1 MNKHWWSAVLVL
13 AVGSAVV
20 ACGKQT
26 ENKAADNAA
35 GQVAADNAALKTEKG
50 KVSYSIGNGM
60 GSNLKTQGVD
70 VDVDMLAKG
79 IKDALS
85 GAKSMMPQADMQKTM
100 TDLRTKM
107 MAQQQEK
114 MTAAGAKNKAA
125 GEAFLAKNK
134 QAAGVKTTASGL
146 QYQVIKAGAGKT
158 PKATDKV
165 SVNYRGT
172 LLDGTE
178 FDSSYSRGTP
188 ASFPVTGV
196 ISGWTEALQLMNEG
210 AKWKLFVPSKLAYGP
225 QGAGGVIGPDA
236 MLIFEVELL
245 KVE

>member
-1 MNKHWWSAVLVL
+1 MKVVSLVVLSTVF
-13 AVGSAVV
+13 AVGQVYADD
-20 ACGKQT
+20 
-26 ENKAADNAA
+26 AAPKSDK
-35 GQVAADNAALKTEKG
+35 DKI
-50 KVSYSIGNGM
+50 SYSIGFGM
-60 GSNLKTQGVD
+60 GSNLKNQGVD
-70 VDVDMLAKG
+70 IDADKLSKG

-85 GAKSMMPQADMQKTM
+85 GAKPMMNQADMDKTM

-114 MTAAGAKNKAA
+114 MHSLGAKNKAE

-134 QAAGVKTTASGL
+134 TAAGVKTLPSGL
-146 QYQVIKAGAGKT
+146 QYQVIKDGTGKM

-172 LLDGTE
+172 LLDGKE

-188 ASFPVTGV
+188 ANFPVNGV
-196 ISGWTEALQLMNEG
+196 IPGWTEALQLMKEG
-210 AKWKLFVPSKLAYGP
+210 AKWKLFIPASLAYGE
-225 QGAGGVIGPDA
+225 QGAGGVIGPNA
-236 MLIFEVELL
+236 VLLFEVELL

>member
-1 MNKHWWSAVLVL
+1 MKVVSLVVLSTVF
-13 AVGSAVV
+13 AVGQVYADD
-20 ACGKQT
+20 
-26 ENKAADNAA
+26 AAS
-35 GQVAADNAALKTEKG
+35 KTDKD
-50 KVSYSIGNGM
+50 KISYSIGFGM
-60 GSNLKTQGVD
+60 GSNLKNQGVD
-70 VDVDMLAKG
+70 VDADKLSKG

-85 GAKSMMPQADMQKTM
+85 GAKPMLSPADMDKTM
-100 TDLRTKM
+100 GDLRTKM

-114 MTAAGAKNKAA
+114 MKSLGAKNKAE

-134 QAAGVKTTASGL
+134 TVAGVKTLPSGL
-146 QYQVIKAGAGKT
+146 QYQVIKAGTGKI

-172 LLDGTE
+172 LLDGKE

-196 ISGWTEALQLMNEG
+196 IPGWTEALQLMKEG
-210 AKWKLFVPSKLAYGP
+210 AKWKLFIPASLAYGE
-225 QGAGGVIGPDA
+225 QGAGGVIGPNA
-236 MLIFEVELL
+236 VLLFEVELL

>member
-1 MNKHWWSAVLVL
+1 MKVVSLVVLGTALV
-13 AVGSAVV
+13 
-20 ACGKQT
+20 
-26 ENKAADNAA
+26 A
-35 GQVAADNAALKTEKG
+35 GQVFADDAALKTEKG

-79 IKDALS
+79 IKDALA
-85 GAKSMMPQADMQKTM
+85 GAKPMMSQADMQKTM

-114 MTAAGAKNKAA
+114 MAAAGTKNKAE

-134 QAAGVKTTASGL
+134 KVAGVKTTASGL
-146 QYQVIKAGAGKT
+146 QYQEIKAGTGKT

-178 FDSSYSRGTP
+178 FDSSYKRGTP

-196 ISGWTEALQLMNEG
+196 IPGWTEALQLMKEG
-210 AKWKLFVPSKLAYGP
+210 GKWKLFVPSTLAYGP

>member
-1 MNKHWWSAVLVL
+1 MKVVSLVVLSTVF
-13 AVGSAVV
+13 AVGQVYADD
-20 ACGKQT
+20 AAPK
-26 ENKAADNAA
+26 ADN
-35 GQVAADNAALKTEKG
+35 D
-50 KVSYSIGNGM
+50 KVSYSIGFGM
-60 GSNLKTQGVD
+60 GNNLKTQGVD
-70 VDVDMLAKG
+70 VDADKLSKG

-85 GAKSMMPQADMQKTM
+85 GAKPMMSQADMDKTM

-107 MAQQQEK
+107 MAQQQDK
-114 MTAAGAKNKAA
+114 MKSLGAKNKAE

-134 QAAGVKTTASGL
+134 TAPGVKTTASGL
-146 QYQVIKAGAGKT
+146 QYQVIKAGTGKT

-172 LLDGTE
+172 LLDGKE

-188 ASFPVTGV
+188 ASFPVNGV
-196 ISGWTEALQLMNEG
+196 IPGWTEALQLMKEG
-210 AKWKLFVPSKLAYGP
+210 AKWKLFIPANLAYGE

-236 MLIFEVELL
+236 VLVFDVELL

>member
-1 MNKHWWSAVLVL
+1 MKVVSLVVLSTVF
-13 AVGSAVV
+13 AVGQVYADD
-20 ACGKQT
+20 
-26 ENKAADNAA
+26 AAP
-35 GQVAADNAALKTEKG
+35 KTDKD
-50 KVSYSIGNGM
+50 KVSYSIGFGM
-60 GSNLKTQGVD
+60 GSNLKTQSVD
-70 VDVDMLAKG
+70 INVDTLSKG

-85 GAKSMMPQADMQKTM
+85 GAKPAMSSADMEKTM
-100 TDLRTKM
+100 GDLRTKM

-114 MTAAGAKNKAA
+114 MKSIGAKNKAD

-134 QAAGVKTTASGL
+134 TVSGVKTTASGL
-146 QYQVIKAGAGKT
+146 QYQEIKAGTGKM

-172 LLDGTE
+172 LLDGKE

-196 ISGWTEALQLMNEG
+196 IPGWTEALQLMKEG
-210 AKWKLFVPSKLAYGP
+210 AKWKLFIPAKLAYGE
-225 QGAGGVIGPDA
+225 QGAGGVIGPNA
-236 MLIFEVELL
+236 VLVFEVELL